1 MGRTEKTGTEAT
13 IASPLGPVTPSPDS
27 GCVTV
32 SGGTIGVKCVFPFKY
47 NGKEYQGCTVADVS
61 DGKLWCST
69 STDRNGNHI
78 GGGGFWGHCP
88 SRNCQTDQNGTPIE
102 TGPTPTPVNCQWSN
116 WGICSETCGVG
127 SQTRTI
133 QVQAQNGGIEC
144 SGVPIQECNLQLCPT
159 FPFQNNK
166 ADVFKCSWG
175 NIPIFLQCDGTNN
188 CGDNSDEEDCNKVT
202 TDAATIFDQE

>member
-27 GCVTV
+27 GCVTWG
-32 SGGTIGVKCVFPFKY
+32 GGTIGVKCVFPFKY

-88 SRNCQTDQNGTPIE
+88 SRNCQ
-102 TGPTPTPVNCQWSN
+102 WSN

-159 FPFQNNK
+159 F
-166 ADVFKCSWG
+166 D
-175 NIPIFLQCDGTNN
+175 
-188 CGDNSDEEDCNKVT
+188 
-202 TDAATIFDQE
+202 